1 MIEHVIFQWTLTWEF
16 NLVFTD
22 ITTSGAS
29 LIELM
34 AGDWST
40 SLDQIPMD
48 GKTEKVLLVHIT
60 NPSDGIN
67 TLWKSSL
74 HDMRSCLLMTK
85 CDMRRKRGRNREPIE
100 RPKFGVTKS
109 ESSWFQRCCECV
121 HLNKKCVSSH
131 KSSQTSKF
139 LFDVCMSTRM
149 PKNNTKTFEKGS
161 YICTVKKSSVNGKL
175 CLFHSLI
182 QFTTSCIQ
190 ECVFNDLLDNFT
202 LKRKIQ
208 NMTWNEL
215 NF

>member
-1 MIEHVIFQWTLTWEF
+1 
-16 NLVFTD
+16 
-22 ITTSGAS
+22 
-29 LIELM
+29 
-34 AGDWST
+34 
-40 SLDQIPMD
+40 
-48 GKTEKVLLVHIT
+48 
-60 NPSDGIN
+60 
-67 TLWKSSL
+67 
-74 HDMRSCLLMTK
+74 MRSCLLMTK

-131 KSSQTSKF
+131 KSSQTSKYY
-139 LFDVCMSTRM
+139 FDVCMLVETCLHVCQ
-149 PKNNTKTFEKGS
+149 KINTKTFEKGS

-208 NMTWNEL
+208 NMT
-215 NF
+215 

>member
-1 MIEHVIFQWTLTWEF
+1 MLNF
-16 NLVFTD
+16 NGPLHE
-22 ITTSGAS
+22 S
-29 LIELM
+29 LIWFLQILLQ
-34 AGDWST
+34 AGHPWSSWWQAIGLQVWT
-40 SLDQIPMD
+40 KFPWMERLKECYWCISQIPRTASIPCEIEPPWHAQLSSYDEMWHAQEERKEQ
-48 GKTEKVLLVHIT
+48 GT
-60 NPSDGIN
+60 NRTSKI
-67 TLWKSSL
+67 
-74 HDMRSCLLMTK
+74 
-85 CDMRRKRGRNREPIE
+85 RRDEVG
-100 RPKFGVTKS
+100 

-131 KSSQTSKF
+131 KSSQTSKYY
-139 LFDVCMSTRM
+139 FDVCMTCLHVCQ
-149 PKNNTKTFEKGS
+149 KINTKTFEKGS